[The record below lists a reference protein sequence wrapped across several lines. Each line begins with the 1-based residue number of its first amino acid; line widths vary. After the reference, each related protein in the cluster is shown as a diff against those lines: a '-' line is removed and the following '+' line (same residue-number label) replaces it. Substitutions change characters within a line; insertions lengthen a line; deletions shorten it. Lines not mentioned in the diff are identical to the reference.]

1 MKKTAIV
8 ALVLLIVAVS
18 LSIGWKCEAETEE
31 ASVTEVSEALM
42 RCYILQH
49 SPYNPD
55 AFGNFTVKDLQ
66 IGNKTTLD
74 LIGGKI
80 TVWQVK
86 AKLYD
91 ANDQYVEDL
100 QQDLMKTGFGEWVCQ

>member
-1 MKKTAIV
+1 MKRIAIV
-8 ALVLLIVAVS
+8 ALVLLIVTAILNNGCMCKVD
-18 LSIGWKCEAETEE
+18 TEK
-31 ASVTEVSEALM
+31 ASATEVSEALK
-42 RCYILQH
+42 RCYSLQH

-55 AFGNFTVKDLQ
+55 AFGNFTLKDLQ
-66 IGNKTTLD
+66 FGIKNTFD
-74 LIGGKI
+74 LSGGKI

-100 QQDLMKTGFGEWVCQ
+100 EQNLIKTDFGEWVCQ